1 VILRAFLARRSVLI
15 GLGTGLRIIGSRYS
29 LDTRRLGEFA
39 ARNRLPHRWID
50 LEHDTEAEALLRQ
63 AGISPHETP
72 VVILRDQRV
81 MRNPTT
87 TDLARALG
95 LHDLGPTDG
104 LWDVIVVV
112 EGPAGLAA
120 AVGVGNSDGQA
131 ALFLSKP
138 GIACLPSHPP
148 RRHRRGHVALSRR
161 PDRANTVDRGTL
173 HTEVRE
179 LRGVGELDAIVVAD
193 IHTANSASC
202 RRRDRSCSSVRT
214 LTPRGS
220 STSSRSTTTGSC

>member
-120 AVGVGNSDGQA
+120 AVGVGNSAGQA

-148 RRHRRGHVALSRR
+148 RRHRQGHVALSRR
-161 PDRANTVDRGTL
+161 PDRANTVDRGDAPHRGARAPRRWRARCDRGRR
-173 HTEVRE
+173 HTHGEQRE
-179 LRGVGELDAIVVAD
+179 LPATRLFVFIGAD
-193 IHTANSASC
+193 PHTA
-202 RRRDRSCSSVRT
+202 
-214 LTPRGS
+214 
-220 STSSRSTTTGSC
+220 